1 MAKSTQFE
9 PVRVF
14 QNVQDVGAKL
24 MAESNLLNDEIQ
36 QRLAQ
41 LAQNWDELKDMTSNR
56 GQKLDESLAFQQF
69 AANVEEE
76 EAWITE
82 KQHLLSGEDL
92 GDTLAAVQGLLKK
105 HDAFETDFNVH
116 LGRCQEITKEGDK
129 LIQEVS
135 AFLCVPTKLVA
146 HRGVKQFIQCIF
158 TF

>member
-1 MAKSTQFE
+1 MAKGTRFE

-82 KQHLLSGEDL
+82 KTTS
-92 GDTLAAVQGLLKK
+92 AVGRRSWR
-105 HDAFETDFNVH
+105 HTGSSAGSVEET
-116 LGRCQEITKEGDK
+116 
-129 LIQEVS
+129 
-135 AFLCVPTKLVA
+135 
-146 HRGVKQFIQCIF
+146 
-158 TF
+158 